1 MKNVK
6 DLVKDSIFCAILC
19 TIIILFNF
27 ISLADY
33 LYISLLIMIFLGL
46 YFQNKDISRS
56 IISSTIIFLISNLII
71 NPLYVVIFVVP
82 SLLLGVIAAILL
94 KKKVIFKLA
103 FPILSITCFIVNMI
117 IELAFTKFIMNV
129 DFIDYILIDDTF
141 GMQELILQF
150 SQLFIA
156 CYFIIVL
163 LISIMEALLVYSVNK
178 IYKNKIAPLI
188 KEEIN

>member
-156 CYFIIVL
+156 CYFITVL